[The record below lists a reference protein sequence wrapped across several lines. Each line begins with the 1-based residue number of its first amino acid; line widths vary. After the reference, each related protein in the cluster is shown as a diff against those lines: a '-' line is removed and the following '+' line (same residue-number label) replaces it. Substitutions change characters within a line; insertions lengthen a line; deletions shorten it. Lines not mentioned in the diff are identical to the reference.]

1 MRPILLLSLASALG
15 PVAKVIQLLDELSK
29 KVTSNGDAELAEFNE
44 FRQWCDSERRTKERS
59 ISTAKRSVNDLSA
72 TVESS
77 KAAIDQ
83 LEARVSDLSQSI
95 SADEDEVAKAEKLR
109 KTEKAQF
116 ETTDAELTETVDT
129 LIRAQTVLQKHS
141 KEASLIE
148 VKANLRK
155 MTQSLMQ
162 IVRASWVNTEQ
173 KSIIEDFLQKGD
185 DNDDLSLSLVQQP
198 QASTSNYESHG
209 SGLIS
214 TLTDLQEK
222 AEAAQS
228 EARREEMEAAH
239 AYQLLTQSLTA
250 ELKAQQKQLE
260 DAKKRIASNR
270 EAQHEADGDLSST
283 QRTLD
288 QDVKVLAE
296 LKMTCQEKAQDF
308 EQESRSRAEELKAL
322 SDAKAVLVGYAGG
335 PTFLQFDEVE
345 GTEEDEQEKSFS
357 SHEATKQQALQY
369 LQQLSHKLNSPT
381 LAQVAVSLGGD
392 PFGKVKGMIEDL
404 IAKLMAERSEA
415 MDRKSWCD
423 QESQKTLVAQN
434 DKQAKLEVS
443 STRIEKAEAATA
455 KLSEAISNLQ
465 RELAAMDAGQA
476 EATKLRQEEHANFLT
491 AVQDYHDGQ
500 EACAG
505 AISVLR
511 NYYEGGESFIE
522 TPNAGAAHSI
532 IGLLE
537 VAESDFSRMEADARA
552 AESAAQQAY
561 DKQKT
566 ENEVSRAATTT
577 EIHGKED
584 EVKRLSVQAG
594 DYKADRQGIQ
604 NELAAVVQYSEKL
617 SPECETT
624 TPSYAERE
632 GRRKAELEGLKTA
645 LEILEGRALALLE
658 THAEVRRTRLRG
670 AEVSGRSDHRNGA
683 LA

>member
-1 MRPILLLSLASALG
+1 
-15 PVAKVIQLLDELSK
+15 
-29 KVTSNGDAELAEFNE
+29 
-44 FRQWCDSERRTKERS
+44 
-59 ISTAKRSVNDLSA
+59 VNDLTA

-83 LEARVSDLSQSI
+83 LETRVGELSQSI

-109 KTEKAQF
+109 KTEKEQF

-141 KEASLIE
+141 KEASLVE

-185 DNDDLSLSLVQQP
+185 DDEDLSLSLVQQP

-209 SGLIS
+209 GGLIS

-239 AYQLLTQSLTA
+239 AFQLLNQSLAA
-250 ELKAQQKQLE
+250 ELKAQQKQLD
-260 DAKKRIASNR
+260 DAKKYIASNQ
-270 EAQHEADGDLSST
+270 EAQHEADGDLTAT

-288 QDVKVLAE
+288 QDIKVLAD
-296 LKMTCQEKAQDF
+296 LKMACQEKAQDF

-335 PTFLQFDEVE
+335 PTFLQLDEDQDD
-345 GTEEDEQEKSFS
+345 EDDDFS
-357 SHEATKQQALQY
+357 GLGREAKKERALRY
-369 LQQLSHKLNSPT
+369 LQQLSHKLNSLT

-392 PFGKVKGMIEDL
+392 PFGKVKGMIENM
-404 IAKLMAERSEA
+404 IAKLMAEQSEA

-423 QESQKTLVAQN
+423 QESQKTLAAQN
-434 DKQAKLEVS
+434 DKQTKLDVS
-443 STRIEKAEAATA
+443 NTRIEKAEAATA
-455 KLSEAISNLQ
+455 KLSEAITNLQ

-476 EATKLRQEEHANFLT
+476 EATKLRQEEHENFLT

-505 AISVLR
+505 AITVLR

-522 TPNAGAAHSI
+522 APNTGAAHSI

-552 AESAAQQAY
+552 AESAAQNGF

-566 ENEVSRAATTT
+566 ETEVTRAATTA
-577 EIHGKED
+577 EIRGKND
-584 EVKRLSVQAG
+584 EVTRLSVQAG
-594 DYKADRQGIQ
+594 DYKSDRLGVQK
-604 NELAAVVQYSEKL
+604 ELAAVVQYAEKL
-617 SPECETT
+617 SPECQTT
-624 TPSYAERE
+624 APSYEDRAA
-632 GRRKAELEGLKTA
+632 RRKSELEGLQTA
-645 LEILEGRALALLE
+645 LLILEGKALAFLE
-658 THAEVRRTRLRG
+658 TRQVAVRRSLRG
-670 AEVSGRSDHRNGA
+670 AIAPKA
-683 LA
+683 LAP